1 MLAIVLKLQFLDH
14 VVEVL
19 IKGSVCLV
27 REQGRDHPE
36 HRPEGSKPVNV
47 LADVGPAEDVQ
58 SPEGPI
64 PFLASSVILVALKHS
79 VLRVLEV
86 EWVIDLIN
94 LGSFLLRVLSRGSCT
109 ELGRRLSYNESLLR
123 RFCRFLDYMFCGYHV
138 L

>member
-1 MLAIVLKLQFLDH
+1 
-14 VVEVL
+14 
-19 IKGSVCLV
+19 
-27 REQGRDHPE
+27 
-36 HRPEGSKPVNV
+36 
-47 LADVGPAEDVQ
+47 
-58 SPEGPI
+58 
-64 PFLASSVILVALKHS
+64 VILVALKHS